1 MKKVDKFFRTC
12 VLPKDRKE
20 LEENLLK
27 FKDYRQGLIK
37 DDFERY
43 MTMWDFYFVDVDLVS
58 LIQLINSRRTI
69 YKNSLNFRFRLTM
82 VLFLVQTI
90 NWVRYGQTFA
100 TFRLRNSM
108 FASTKSRIQLHQKIA
123 PWLILCA
130 YWSWYPRTKYR
141 SLQRSIRFWF
151 TAWYNQLDLMCLFYI
166 DIIPMFNITFF
177 N

>member
-1 MKKVDKFFRTC
+1 MYDPERRTGTLLNAVNYRRRARKPKKSIAPIVDLDELEMKKVDKFFRTC

-90 NWVRYGQTFA
+90 N
-100 TFRLRNSM
+100 
-108 FASTKSRIQLHQKIA
+108 
-123 PWLILCA
+123 
-130 YWSWYPRTKYR
+130 
-141 SLQRSIRFWF
+141 
-151 TAWYNQLDLMCLFYI
+151 
-166 DIIPMFNITFF
+166 
-177 N
+177 